1 MAPSF
6 DPDSGLFYVSAR
18 KIFSIFYLTAEG
30 KAEGFAGRDDFLNY
44 PGVIEAIDYKTGEIK
59 WKHDLGA
66 SGPGLLTT
74 EGGLLFTGDSS
85 GHFIAIDSTT
95 GKTLWHATIGANQ
108 NNGAITF
115 ELDGKQYVVF
125 GAGDSLYAFTL
136 AQAPGGTR
144 NAK

>member
-1 MAPSF
+1 
-6 DPDSGLFYVSAR
+6 
-18 KIFSIFYLTAEG
+18 
-30 KAEGFAGRDDFLNY
+30 
-44 PGVIEAIDYKTGEIK
+44 
-59 WKHDLGA
+59 
-66 SGPGLLTT
+66 LLTT

-85 GHFIAIDSTT
+85 GHFIAMDSTT

-115 ELDGKQYVVF
+115 EVDGKQYVVF

-136 AQAPGGTR
+136 AQSAGGTR